1 METVEINGFLIDEFN
16 QHGLE
21 AGKTQGICPLCS
33 SSRKPENRKAKCASY
48 DWERG
53 LGTCHNCDST
63 FQLHTYKRKGKSTRE
78 YVKPDT
84 TGYVVSEKIINWF
97 AERGISEQTLSE
109 LKVREGKEYM
119 PQTGKLENAIQFNY
133 YMGMDLI
140 NIKYRDGRKNFKL
153 YKGAEKIFYNINSV
167 VNHDWCVIVE
177 GEMDVLAL
185 HEAGIKNVISVPNG
199 ATLNSNNLDYLDN
212 CIDYLDDKEK
222 IILAVD
228 ADEPG
233 QALRNEFIRRLGAE
247 VCYLVDF
254 EGDKDANDYLLKHGK
269 EKLCDVINK
278 ATQVPLEG
286 VSTLRDLEND
296 LLDFVHNGFKPGYQV
311 GLPNFDKI
319 FSTYTSQF
327 ITVTGIPSSGKSD
340 FVDQM
345 CVGYNRNYGWKTAFA
360 SPENKP
366 NYLHAHKLIRKT
378 WEGMPTKDD
387 VGTSKWK
394 QVTDHVNDNYFFID
408 MDRYTLDEVLK
419 KGGELVKRKGIKCL
433 VIDPYNKVRDVNCKT
448 EDVNRYTMEY
458 LTKIEVFAK
467 KYDVLVFIVAH
478 PTKMYKDKDG
488 QIEEP
493 TMYNI
498 KGGGEW
504 YDASYHGILVHRDYE
519 AKTVKAKVLKVKFQ
533 NLGENGAEAHFT
545 WEPKSGSY
553 IPLATKSGNA
563 PTEFWIDI
571 NIKGRINRSPE
582 PFHSTDV
589 WKQIYKYYKYYYDKH
604 RKSI

>member
-53 LGTCHNCDST
+53 LGTCHNCDSS

-78 YVKPDT
+78 YVKPET
-84 TGYVVSEKIINWF
+84 TGYVVSEKITNWF
-97 AERGISEQTLSE
+97 AERGISIDTLQE

-345 CVGYNRNYGWKTAFA
+345 CVGYNKNYGWKTAFA

-394 QVTDHVNDNYFFID
+394 QVTDHINDNYFFID

-504 YDASYHGILVHRDYE
+504 YDASYHGILVHRDYD

-553 IPLATKSGNA
+553 IPLATDMA
-563 PTEFWIDI
+563 VDEAMPWE
-571 NIKGRINRSPE
+571 
-582 PFHSTDV
+582 
-589 WKQIYKYYKYYYDKH
+589 
-604 RKSI
+604 